1 MKKMIAIAAVAA
13 VALAAF
19 AGEHDTPQV
28 SGDYAQLAAG
38 EAVYAGN
45 IAAVGTN
52 GCAYAV
58 NTSAVGGT
66 LTVCGVFL
74 HSAAAG
80 EKVYAGNIAAVATN
94 GLAYAVNTAAV
105 GGTLTVCGVFQHTA
119 DAGENVTVK
128 RGGFILENAGNI
140 TKKEIGATAYSST
153 NAWTVTKTSG
163 TKTVGKIADVRDDG
177 SVVVVVG
184 R

>member
-1 MKKMIAIAAVAA
+1 MKKLIALAAMAA
-13 VALAAF
+13 VALAVL

-74 HSAAAG
+74 HSAA
-80 EKVYAGNIAAVATN
+80 K
-94 GLAYAVNTAAV
+94 
-105 GGTLTVCGVFQHTA
+105 
-119 DAGENVTVK
+119 GENVTVQ
-128 RGGFILENAGNI
+128 RGGFILENATGAGAI
-140 TKKEIGATAYSST
+140 AKKDIGATAYSVSA
-153 NAWTVTKTSG
+153 NPWTVTKTSG
-163 TKTVGKIADVRDDG
+163 TKTVGKVADVRDDG
-177 SVVVVVG
+177 KVVVVVG

>member
-1 MKKMIAIAAVAA
+1 MKKLIAMAAIAAVAF
-13 VALAAF
+13 AF

-45 IAAVGTN
+45 IAAVW
-52 GCAYAV
+52 
-58 NTSAVGGT
+58 
-66 LTVCGVFL
+66 
-74 HSAAAG
+74 
-80 EKVYAGNIAAVATN
+80 TN
-94 GLAYAVNTAAV
+94 GLAYAVNSATPAT
-105 GGTLTVCGVFQHTA
+105 GTLTVCGVFQHSA
-119 DAGENVTVK
+119 AQGESVIAK
-128 RGGFILENAGNI
+128 RGGFILEQVGNI
-140 TKKEIGATAYSST
+140 KKTEIGATAYSIST

-177 SVVVVVG
+177 SVVVVIG

>member
-1 MKKMIAIAAVAA
+1 MKKLIAMAAMAA
-13 VALAAF
+13 MAF
-19 AGEHDTPQV
+19 GAIAGEHDTPQV

-58 NTSAVGGT
+58 NTSAISGT

-74 HSAAAG
+74 HSAA
-80 EKVYAGNIAAVATN
+80 K
-94 GLAYAVNTAAV
+94 
-105 GGTLTVCGVFQHTA
+105 
-119 DAGENVTVK
+119 GENVTVQ
-128 RGGFILENAGNI
+128 RGGFILENATGAGAI
-140 TKKEIGATAYSST
+140 AKKDIGATAYSVAT

-163 TKTVGKIADVRDDG
+163 TKTVGKVADVRDDG

>member
-1 MKKMIAIAAVAA
+1 MKKMIALAAMAA
-13 VALAAF
+13 MALAAF

-58 NTSAVGGT
+58 NTAAISGT

-74 HSAAAG
+74 HSAA
-80 EKVYAGNIAAVATN
+80 K
-94 GLAYAVNTAAV
+94 
-105 GGTLTVCGVFQHTA
+105 
-119 DAGENVTVK
+119 GENVTVQ
-128 RGGFILENAGNI
+128 RGGFILENATGAGAI
-140 TKKEIGATAYSST
+140 AKKDIGATAYSTAT

-163 TKTVGKIADVRDDG
+163 TKTVGKVADVRDDG
-177 SVVVVVG
+177 KVVVVVG

>member
-1 MKKMIAIAAVAA
+1 MKKLIAMAAMAA
-13 VALAAF
+13 MAF
-19 AGEHDTPQV
+19 GAVAGEHDTPQV

-74 HSAAAG
+74 HNAA
-80 EKVYAGNIAAVATN
+80 K
-94 GLAYAVNTAAV
+94 
-105 GGTLTVCGVFQHTA
+105 
-119 DAGENVTVK
+119 GENVTVQ
-128 RGGFILENAGNI
+128 RGGFILENATGAGAI
-140 TKKEIGATAYSST
+140 AKKDIGATAYSVAT

-163 TKTVGKIADVRDDG
+163 TKTVGKVADVRDDG

>member
-1 MKKMIAIAAVAA
+1 MKKLI
-13 VALAAF
+13 ALAAVVAVSAF
-19 AGEHDTPQV
+19 AFSGEHDTPQV
-28 SGDYAQLAAG
+28 SGDYVKLVAG

-58 NTSAVGGT
+58 NTAAISGT

-74 HSAAAG
+74 HSAA
-80 EKVYAGNIAAVATN
+80 K
-94 GLAYAVNTAAV
+94 
-105 GGTLTVCGVFQHTA
+105 
-119 DAGENVTVK
+119 GENVTVQ
-128 RGGFILENAGNI
+128 RGGFILENATGAGAI
-140 TKKEIGATAYSST
+140 AKKDIGATAYSTAT

-163 TKTVGKIADVRDDG
+163 TKTVGKVADVRDDG
-177 SVVVVVG
+177 KVVVVVG

>member
-1 MKKMIAIAAVAA
+1 MKKLIAMAAMAA
-13 VALAAF
+13 MAF
-19 AGEHDTPQV
+19 GAVAGEHDTPQV

-58 NTSAVGGT
+58 NTSAMGGT

-74 HSAAAG
+74 HNAA
-80 EKVYAGNIAAVATN
+80 K
-94 GLAYAVNTAAV
+94 
-105 GGTLTVCGVFQHTA
+105 
-119 DAGENVTVK
+119 GENVTVQ
-128 RGGFILENAGNI
+128 RGGFILENATGAGAI
-140 TKKEIGATAYSST
+140 AKKDIGATAYSTAT

-163 TKTVGKIADVRDDG
+163 TKTVGKVADVRDDG
-177 SVVVVVG
+177 KVVVVVG

>member
-1 MKKMIAIAAVAA
+1 MKKLMTVAAIAALALG
-13 VALAAF
+13 ALAL
-19 AGEHDTPQV
+19 EHDTPQV
-28 SGDYAQLAAG
+28 SGDYARLTAG
-38 EAVYAGN
+38 EKVYAGN
-45 IAAVGTN
+45 IAAVATN

-74 HSAAAG
+74 H
-80 EKVYAGNIAAVATN
+80 
-94 GLAYAVNTAAV
+94 
-105 GGTLTVCGVFQHTA
+105 TA

-128 RGGFILENAGNI
+128 RGGFILESVGNI
-140 TKKEIGATAYSST
+140 TKKEIGATAYSIST

-163 TKTVGKIADVRDDG
+163 AQTVGKVADVRDDG
-177 SVVVVVG
+177 SVVVVIG

>member
-1 MKKMIAIAAVAA
+1 MKKLIAMAAMAA
-13 VALAAF
+13 MAF
-19 AGEHDTPQV
+19 GAVAGEHDTPQV

-74 HSAAAG
+74 HNAA
-80 EKVYAGNIAAVATN
+80 K
-94 GLAYAVNTAAV
+94 
-105 GGTLTVCGVFQHTA
+105 
-119 DAGENVTVK
+119 GENVTVQ
-128 RGGFILENAGNI
+128 RGGFILENATGAGAI
-140 TKKEIGATAYSST
+140 AKKDIGATAYSTAT
-153 NAWTVTKTSG
+153 NAWTVTKTRG
-163 TKTVGKIADVRDDG
+163 TKTVGKVADVRDDG
-177 SVVVVVG
+177 KVVVVG
-184 R
+184 GL

>member
-1 MKKMIAIAAVAA
+1 MKKLIAMAAMAA
-13 VALAAF
+13 MAF
-19 AGEHDTPQV
+19 GAVAGEHDTPQV

-58 NTSAVGGT
+58 NTAAISGT

-74 HSAAAG
+74 HSAA
-80 EKVYAGNIAAVATN
+80 K
-94 GLAYAVNTAAV
+94 
-105 GGTLTVCGVFQHTA
+105 
-119 DAGENVTVK
+119 GENVTVQ
-128 RGGFILENAGNI
+128 RGGFILENATGAGAI
-140 TKKEIGATAYSST
+140 AKKDIGATAYSVAT
-153 NAWTVTKTSG
+153 NPWTVTKTSG
-163 TKTVGKIADVRDDG
+163 TKTVGKVADVRDDG
-177 SVVVVVG
+177 KVVVVVG

>member
-1 MKKMIAIAAVAA
+1 MKKLIAMAAMAA
-13 VALAAF
+13 MAF
-19 AGEHDTPQV
+19 GAVAGEHDTPEV
-28 SGDYAQLAAG
+28 SGDYAKLTAG

-45 IAAVGTN
+45 IAAGGTN

-66 LTVCGVFL
+66 LTVCGVFQ
-74 HSAAAG
+74 HSAAKG
-80 EKVYAGNIAAVATN
+80 ESVIA
-94 GLAYAVNTAAV
+94 
-105 GGTLTVCGVFQHTA
+105 
-119 DAGENVTVK
+119 K

-140 TKKEIGATAYSST
+140 TKKEIGATAYSVST

-163 TKTVGKIADVRDDG
+163 TKTVGKVADVRDDG
-177 SVVVVVG
+177 KVVVVVG

>member
-1 MKKMIAIAAVAA
+1 MKKLIALAAIAAAA
-13 VALAAF
+13 LAF

-28 SGDYAQLAAG
+28 SGDFAKLTAG

-52 GCAYAV
+52 G
-58 NTSAVGGT
+58 
-66 LTVCGVFL
+66 
-74 HSAAAG
+74 
-80 EKVYAGNIAAVATN
+80 
-94 GLAYAVNTAAV
+94 LAYAVNTTAV
-105 GGTLTVCGVFQHTA
+105 GSTLTVCGVFQHSA
-119 DAGENVTVK
+119 AAGESVIAK

-140 TKKEIGATAYSST
+140 TKKEIGATAYSIST

-163 TKTVGKIADVRDDG
+163 TQTVGKVADVRDDG